1 MFLKGRLSAH
11 GIWIRHSLKANGSFC
26 NMHWNVV
33 VKFLLPK
40 SIWSEDWTLILLR
53 FMQNCLIN
61 LWNVETSVWRGRIIP
76 FTDFLMIYL
85 FSGLECFQDLTRILN
100 NDIPCARQ
108 KQLRKFVS
116 LWLLIANWLF
126 EYSPMKY
133 TFPRRKTGRL
143 VERNKMWGCRS
154 DLENRDVHIKKHSEK
169 SPLRLFKNLFRRAQ
183 KCPTTSGN
191 FFEIQ

>member
-1 MFLKGRLSAH
+1 MSNTWDRQGAPINFQNRCNYTRTGNIQNAVMLVFERSFICSWNLNSALFKSKWF
-11 GIWIRHSLKANGSFC
+11 IF

-126 EYSPMKY
+126 EYSPMK
-133 TFPRRKTGRL
+133 
-143 VERNKMWGCRS
+143 
-154 DLENRDVHIKKHSEK
+154 
-169 SPLRLFKNLFRRAQ
+169 
-183 KCPTTSGN
+183 
-191 FFEIQ
+191 

>member
-1 MFLKGRLSAH
+1 MERRLNFNSA
-11 GIWIRHSLKANGSFC
+11 SLYAKLLDKPMKCRNKC
-26 NMHWNVV
+26 MERKNYPIHWLFND
-33 VKFLLPK
+33 L
-40 SIWSEDWTLILLR
+40 
-53 FMQNCLIN
+53 
-61 LWNVETSVWRGRIIP
+61 SVFR
-76 FTDFLMIYL
+76 
-85 FSGLECFQDLTRILN
+85 LECFQDLTRILN

-126 EYSPMKY
+126 EYSPVKY
-133 TFPRRKTGRL
+133 TFPRRKTGRF